1 MSLTLHIEW
10 TVRSKR
16 DTTEGSAKG
25 PETYRR
31 ITLALASSLSSQ
43 IQLPKAHGWVASRS
57 PLLALGF
64 DLGSKGLLVCL
75 ERKGKGASPT
85 SPISFPLL

>member
-10 TVRSKR
+10 TVRSKT

-31 ITLALASSLSSQ
+31 VTLALASSLFSN
-43 IQLPKAHGWVASRS
+43 PVAKSTW
-57 PLLALGF
+57 LG
-64 DLGSKGLLVCL
+64 CL
-75 ERKGKGASPT
+75 
-85 SPISFPLL
+85 